1 MPRIF
6 TAVPPTV
13 DPSYNTFQGENPLTE
28 PTLKTAVHSH
38 KPIKS
43 YSSSYRYLISQ
54 NWHEVPSLCLCL

>member
-28 PTLKTAVHSH
+28 PTLKTAFT
-38 KPIKS
+38 PTN
-43 YSSSYRYLISQ
+43 L
-54 NWHEVPSLCLCL
+54 